1 MQTTPLLERLN
12 ALQLRHK
19 LIAAAISL
27 VAISLSFVLTQ
38 RLPHSYASSALLSFD
53 AQAAQPGEHPG
64 GEPAKTRAES
74 ILSDG
79 ALSKLTN
86 QLGLFRADSQNRQAA
101 RFRDHLTL
109 STAPGSKLRVTW
121 RGDESAQALT
131 ATNAVADLLVSWV
144 PAPVWEQNSS
154 IPAPPPPAPVSKTTI
169 TTESRQQSEDLRG
182 NIDQLKARH
191 KALLSDEDQLFPQL
205 DQADRKL
212 AALDT
217 EQHRLAGIV
226 QQAKTERQQQ
236 MSARQP
242 TETKLAAAQKNLEDL
257 RARYTEAYPDV
268 QTAKDQ
274 VAELATQLAALPAV
288 HALPQTDQAHL
299 DATAKE
305 ISDVRS
311 ERGRLLQNLED
322 DQTLDKTLRD
332 RLEALA
338 LSIPPATSDNAQIA
352 SPPSQAQQEQ
362 VQGRVATDFGHA
374 NSANAAK
381 TVPTARSPFQILEH
395 AVAAQP
401 IDGGRFL
408 FASLGITAGIVLG
421 FLYLAFALWW
431 FRVVQGV
438 ATLEK
443 FVPAEVAYVGAIPRM
458 VR

>member
-1 MQTTPLLERLN
+1 MQTTPLFERLN
-12 ALQLRHK
+12 ALPLHHK

-38 RLPHSYASSALLSFD
+38 RLPHAYASSALLSFD
-53 AQAAQPGEHPG
+53 AQAIQPEGQSA
-64 GEPAKTRAES
+64 GEPAKARAES

-79 ALSKLTN
+79 ALNKLAN
-86 QLGLFRADSQNRQAA
+86 QLGIFRADSQNRQAA

-121 RGDESAQALT
+121 RGDESAQAQA
-131 ATNAVADLLVSWV
+131 ATNAVANLLASWI
-144 PAPVWEQNSS
+144 PAPVLEQYSS
-154 IPAPPPPAPVSKTTI
+154 TSTPPSSDQALKIPRTP
-169 TTESRQQSEDLRG
+169 ESQQQSGDLRG
-182 NIDQLKARH
+182 SIDQLKARH
-191 KALLSDEDQLFPQL
+191 KALLSYEDQVLPKL

-212 AALDT
+212 VALDA
-217 EQHRLAGIV
+217 EQHRLAGII

-236 MSARQP
+236 MSTRQP
-242 TETKLAAAQKNLEDL
+242 AETKLAAAQKNLEDL

-268 QTAKDQ
+268 QAAKDQ
-274 VAELATQLAALPAV
+274 VAELATQLAVLPAV
-288 HALPQTDQAHL
+288 RALPQADQARL

-305 ISDVRS
+305 IGDVRS
-311 ERGRLLQNLED
+311 ERGRLLQSLED

-332 RLEALA
+332 RLEVLE
-338 LSIPPATSDNAQIA
+338 LSTPPATSDNAQIA